1 MKKLIKHISNE
12 ISNDIDSYNNYLV
25 KSLNSK
31 VNLINKILKYV
42 IKMKGKQ
49 FRPILCLLSSR
60 LNGEP
65 NNETY
70 LSASTVEILH
80 VATLLHDDVIDESNV
95 RRGWPTINNIWKSK
109 LAILIGDYMFSRSLN
124 NISNL
129 NNIEH
134 IKILADISQRLS
146 EGEILQIE
154 NSINKNMSEE
164 VYFKMISDK
173 TASLISASCKL
184 GYISNSEDDKKVNI
198 ENFGEYL
205 GIAYQLKDDLFDV
218 LGKLKDT
225 GKPSSLDLKKNM
237 LTLPYIHILNKVS
250 SRKRKNII
258 SSLKYLTK
266 RNDFKQIK
274 NLIYE
279 SGGVEFTEQKIKEF
293 SSKAFDELDCFK
305 ESKYKDL
312 LIKTIEFNIDR
323 KF

>member
-124 NISNL
+124 NISKL

-225 GKPSSLDLKKNM
+225 GKPAMLDLKRNM
-237 LTLPYIHILNKVS
+237 LTLPYIHVINNMKNKNRILSK
-250 SRKRKNII
+250 I
-258 SSLKYLTK
+258 KYYTK
-266 RNDFKQIK
+266 RNDFSNLK
-274 NLIYE
+274 NIIYDN
-279 SGGVEFTEQKIKEF
+279 GGVDYTNKMIEKY
-293 SSKAFDELDCFK
+293 SNKAYNQLECFD
-305 ESKYKDL
+305 ESKYKSL
-312 LIKTIEFNIDR
+312 LIDTIEFNR
-323 KF
+323 GRNF